1 MELKVNNNTLNV
13 KLCITPHSIRNGMMG
28 QVFDETFNGM
38 LFIMPEKTEQ
48 SFWMYKCIIP
58 LDIIMIDDN
67 IITKIHT
74 NCPTCEDK
82 SDCISYQGYGDKVL
96 EIYGGSCEK
105 MNIFEGDDV
114 FFSFK

>member
-1 MELKVNNNTLNV
+1 MEIKINNNILNV
-13 KLCITPHSIRNGMMG
+13 KLCITPNSIRNGMMG

-82 SDCISYQGYGDKVL
+82 SECTSYKGYGNLVL
-96 EIYGGSCEK
+96 ELPGGYCDNN
-105 MNIFEGDDV
+105 NINEGDEI
-114 FFSFK
+114 FFNN